1 MHKTSGE
8 SINHLLL
15 HREAM
20 RDFVG
25 FGFPSFQDRV
35 VGNAPNGWSFW
46 RVGEAN
52 VVVIA
57 I

>member
-1 MHKTSGE
+1 MRKKSGK

-15 HREAM
+15 HCEAV

-25 FGFPSFQDRV
+25 FGFPSFQDRM
-35 VGNAPNGWSFW
+35 VGNAPNRWSFW

-52 VVVIA
+52 MVVTA